1 MPSIHEVAL
10 VTHGRTHSF
19 VEEFIKARFVVKN
32 GSAKLAKT
40 DEVPTTLSH
49 IKAKWNR
56 LAKL

>member
-19 VEEFIKARFVVKN
+19 VEFIKARFVVKN
-32 GSAKLAKT
+32 GSAKLAET